1 MGIAGFVDGRERA
14 LVGKLG
20 DVRGGAGVLFQF
32 GNEIWYAL
40 DWGVTITF
48 HFHAYYSK
56 HEKDSKSTSRRSRF
70 LKTNLLYRSSYF
82 GLHR

>member
-1 MGIAGFVDGRERA
+1 MAGFVDGKGRA

-20 DVRGGAGVLFQF
+20 DVGGGAGVVFQF
-32 GNEIWYAL
+32 GNEIWYA
-40 DWGVTITF
+40 WIGVTTTF

-56 HEKDSKSTSRRSRF
+56 HVKDSKSTSRRSRF

-82 GLHR
+82 GLHS